1 MSGSKLGGWWW
12 KSYLKLANIIE
23 PVSNAV
29 FLHVS
34 IIPSSYLAF
43 CTVASWTVFPILL
56 GKFHSPLPT
65 QFLVLLSGLWQFWQ
79 TFAARRLQCRD
90 TPGWSI
96 LTGFTEHPT
105 KHLTLPW
112 ADGNN
117 NDSCACVY
125 VVTFRIKHKMN
136 QGLLP
141 PCGTSKYQQK
151 FGKTQCKS

>member
-90 TPGWSI
+90 TPGWSEVGQDSQDPVCQCWQHRVFTVASSSSFIPYTSPSSCVI
-96 LTGFTEHPT
+96 L
-105 KHLTLPW
+105 
-112 ADGNN
+112 DGW
-117 NDSCACVY
+117 
-125 VVTFRIKHKMN
+125 R
-136 QGLLP
+136 GLLMEE
-141 PCGTSKYQQK
+141 SRV
-151 FGKTQCKS
+151 